1 MQRMS
6 LWSRPG
12 FVSRRGWLWLGLAL
26 LMGAAVAGSWWWS
39 RQRPITVAVGVD
51 LPLVPGAAIDPSDRN
66 SADLWLEQR
75 PGSRIRLVNHYNTPD
90 PATAAASIAAL
101 KRQGVRF
108 FVTTQAS
115 SHAVPS
121 LPQFAGTDAL
131 AINVSAV
138 SDQLSGK
145 DDGFFRIVPDVT
157 QEQRA
162 LARELHRLPGRRLLV
177 LQDTGNRAWTDSAF
191 AQFEAEL
198 NRLGGW
204 TIIRRQLRVTD
215 FDPQLHRPMLE
226 GDVDALYLL
235 AGAFLPII
243 GNISQLFSQLHP
255 NAPILLTPWA
265 RSPAI
270 VENAGPASAR
280 SLVVSPYPARR
291 EDPVVDRYFQRF
303 EQRYGYTP
311 YAMTIGTSQA
321 IELLDQAFRSGAT
334 TPAQVKRYLLAQPVH
349 QTRFGPVR
357 FDANGDVRAE
367 FHAFSALAD
376 RAQ

>member
-1 MQRMS
+1 MS

-26 LMGAAVAGSWWWS
+26 LTGGAAAGSWWWTQ
-39 RQRPITVAVGVD
+39 QRPITVAVGVD

-66 SADLWLEQR
+66 SADLVLEQR
-75 PGSRIRLVNHYNTPD
+75 PGSRIRLVNHYNAPD

-121 LPQFAGTDAL
+121 LPQFAGAEAL

-191 AQFEAEL
+191 ALFEAEL

-226 GDVDALYLL
+226 EDVDALYLL

-270 VENAGPASAR
+270 VENAGHASAR
-280 SLVVSPYPARR
+280 FLVVSPYPARR
-291 EDPVVDRYFQRF
+291 EDPVVDRYFERF

-334 TPAQVKRYLLAQPVH
+334 TPAQVKRFLLAQPVH

-357 FDANGDVRAE
+357 FDANGDVRAD
-367 FHAFSALAD
+367 FHAFPALAD
-376 RAQ
+376 RAP